1 MDIFKTTDPAQSA
14 KQRPIP
20 KRARHESKSRPTV
33 CSSIL
38 LTRQLTKS
46 ADKQTLGRLAAVSA
60 SRVIRAAISTK
71 GFAVIIVAT
80 GASQFEMLKHLVP
93 DRAID
98 WSVVTMFHLDE
109 YIGLPSTH
117 PASFQRYLRERFLA
131 HPPPLQAF
139 SLHLWRRRSCR
150 RIQPPQCTHRA
161 HAR

>member
-1 MDIFKTTDPAQSA
+1 M
-14 KQRPIP
+14 
-20 KRARHESKSRPTV
+20 
-33 CSSIL
+33 
-38 LTRQLTKS
+38 QLTKS
-46 ADKQTLGRLAAVSA
+46 ADKQTLGRLAAESA

-131 HPPPLQAF
+131 HLPAAAGG
-139 SLHLWRRRSCR
+139 SLHQWRRRFCR
-150 RIQPPQCTHRA
+150 RMHPPQYTHRA